1 MENPTL
7 KQENIQSY
15 KADSMPKDR
24 DFQKKYLLLERFIVH
39 LNEEVEKMP
48 PDKTKFEIDD
58 KFIYIKQWLKTR
70 HAIMFG
76 LSNKL
81 FQVNFFD
88 NSQILLH
95 TAKKSVLFTSKKGEK
110 TYEALSNVLQSQENE
125 MARRIK
131 YTKEILNS
139 IKRKKDEKNEDPA
152 NEH

>member
-1 MENPTL
+1 MEKLTP
-7 KQENIQSY
+7 E
-15 KADSMPKDR
+15 KARFEKD
-24 DFQKKYLLLERFIVH
+24 DTHFV
-39 LNEEVEKMP
+39 
-48 PDKTKFEIDD
+48 
-58 KFIYIKQWLKTR
+58 YIKQWLKTR

-95 TAKKSVLFTSKKGEK
+95 TARKTVLFTSKKGEK
-110 TYEALSNVLQSQENE
+110 TYEALSHVMQTQENE

-139 IKRKKDEKNEDPA
+139 IKRKKEEKIDELPMG
-152 NEH
+152 

>member
-1 MENPTL
+1 MP
-7 KQENIQSY
+7 QE
-15 KADSMPKDR
+15 K
-24 DFQKKYLLLERFIVH
+24 L
-39 LNEEVEKMP
+39 
-48 PDKTKFEIDD
+48 KFEKDD
-58 KFIYIKQWLKTR
+58 GFIFIKQWLKTR

-95 TAKKSVLFTSKKGEK
+95 TAKKTVLFTSKRGEK
-110 TYEALSNVLQSQENE
+110 TYEVLSNVLQTQENE

-139 IKRKKDEKNEDPA
+139 IKRKKDEKIDEIQMAADK
-152 NEH
+152 

>member
-1 MENPTL
+1 
-7 KQENIQSY
+7 
-15 KADSMPKDR
+15 
-24 DFQKKYLLLERFIVH
+24 
-39 LNEEVEKMP
+39 MP
-48 PDKTKFEIDD
+48 PEKVKFETDD

-95 TAKKSVLFTSKKGEK
+95 TAKKTVMFTSKKGDK

-131 YTKEILNS
+131 YTK
-139 IKRKKDEKNEDPA
+139 
-152 NEH
+152 

>member
-1 MENPTL
+1 
-7 KQENIQSY
+7 
-15 KADSMPKDR
+15 
-24 DFQKKYLLLERFIVH
+24 
-39 LNEEVEKMP
+39 MP
-48 PDKTKFEIDD
+48 PEKVKFENDD

-95 TAKKSVLFTSKKGEK
+95 TAKKTVLFTSKKGDR

-131 YTKEILNS
+131 YTK
-139 IKRKKDEKNEDPA
+139 
-152 NEH
+152 